1 MATAAITADLISL
14 DISDA
19 TQPSSAYITPDTLTG
34 SSSWDNDDMNTSDT
48 DLSDS
53 PLKADP
59 DKIRQEENS
68 VALDSYLENHVVNL
82 NEKVALL
89 SPPLSTINQDDSS
102 PSARIIDQVRDYQQE
117 LFERA
122 REENIIA
129 VYAFILLRII
139 ILTLC

>member
-14 DISDA
+14 DISDT

-53 PLKADP
+53 PLKANP

-68 VALDSYLENHVVNL
+68 IALDSYLENHVVNL
-82 NEKVALL
+82 NDKVALL